1 MLSRQRLKG
10 FTLIELMI
18 VVAIIFI
25 LGALGVSASRELV
38 PRFKTRQAAYQM
50 ARTLEYAQQ
59 LAMTNRQETRVLLVE
74 YDANPDDTA
83 YANKGLY
90 RLQVGNRASGSTVW
104 DTIPFESGATDD
116 LTEMG
121 TVDLSKGHNH
131 YLKGVSLDNWGTI
144 IGPGSGNS
152 DAIVFGPRG
161 MVMNPPSDFDNNGNG
176 NGNIEL
182 TFVNKP
188 SAEDNGEGE
197 RYVVRVYRSGMVRVD
212 PNRGNLYDPDAGG
225 TPHTTTFDG
234 TAGEGSTSGS
244 SSGGS

>member
-50 ARTLEYAQQ
+50 ART
-59 LAMTNRQETRVLLVE
+59 
-74 YDANPDDTA
+74 
-83 YANKGLY
+83 
-90 RLQVGNRASGSTVW
+90 LQVGNRASGSTVW